1 MLSLRSRFAL
11 LCVIY
16 TRSRKNIYT
25 QKRWRTRERRDVGK
39 KRRHPE
45 RFYSF
50 TRSLRLRT
58 RAVVLD
64 VVVSL
69 FSLFFF
75 LLSRDAFFDPLE
87 RLWALG
93 GFWIFW
99 FAVDVVVLYVFRAA
113 VGVGRDGAVVP
124 MPTAG
129 FVKSPFFEHL
139 LERGTVDASLFE
151 FAVRVRL
158 GFGDEVRWIIVN
170 RMDLFRIKTE
180 PFAAFIGFRILV
192 DLLHV
197 QSVLRPRAS
206 DVVSIRDAVFIPVG
220 FA

>member
-1 MLSLRSRFAL
+1 M
-11 LCVIY
+11 
-16 TRSRKNIYT
+16 
-25 QKRWRTRERRDVGK
+25 WEK
-39 KRRHPE
+39 KRRHLE

-50 TRSLRLRT
+50 TRSLRLCA
-58 RAVVLD
+58 RAVVD
-64 VVVSL
+64 TGVSL

-87 RLWALG
+87 RLRALG
-93 GFWIFW
+93 GFWIFR

-129 FVKSPFFEHL
+129 FVESPFFEHL

-151 FAVRVRL
+151 LAVRIRL